1 MDALLRSY
9 LARLASLTDQPLF
22 LVGGPVRDLLRGG
35 DGIRDIDLLMPAGS
49 EVVARR
55 FADAVGGSFFFLD
68 EERKITRVMTGDDA
82 GALQFDFTN
91 FEGADL
97 RADLARRDFTVNAMA
112 LDLRAFLAGGSLDVI
127 VDPFGGREDVR
138 QRIIRV
144 ADPKVL
150 DDDPLRLLRAVR
162 FAATLGCSIEGR
174 TAAEIRKRAD
184 LITRPSPERI
194 RDELFL
200 ILAENGVGAHLLLLE
215 SLGLLVRLLPELL
228 PLRDFTPGGHHR
240 YDILTHSVRTADYV
254 DAVRD
259 ELRHLAPQ
267 HDEALRD
274 HLEELLEHRIPRK
287 AALRFACLLHD
298 IAKADTY
305 SRDDEGEV
313 HFYGHDQQGADRAA
327 VICRRFRL
335 SRSTEAVVER
345 LVRHHMRPLA
355 LAAPNGPS
363 KRALYRYCR
372 DLKDAL
378 PESIVLSLADAKAT
392 SEVMPGEGF
401 TDTRQTAVLILDY
414 YYGRFLKVEAK
425 PFITG
430 DDLIAR
436 GMQPGPRFREILDAV
451 RAKQAEGA
459 LRDRDEA
466 LASLDGMDAAGR

>member
-1 MDALLRSY
+1 MDALTLSY
-9 LARLASLTDQPLF
+9 LARLASLTDQPLY
-22 LVGGPVRDLLRGG
+22 LVGGPVRDLLRG
-35 DGIRDIDLLMPAGS
+35 DGGIKDLDLLMPAGS
-49 EVVARR
+49 EDVARR
-55 FADAVGGSFFFLD
+55 FADVVGGSFFFLD
-68 EERKITRVMTGDDA
+68 EERKITRVVKNADD
-82 GALQFDFTN
+82 GVLQFDFTN
-91 FEGADL
+91 FEGPDL

-112 LDLRAFLAGGSLDVI
+112 LDLRAFLAGGALDGI

-138 QRIIRV
+138 QRIIRA

-162 FAATLGCSIEGR
+162 FAATLGYSIEGR
-174 TAAEIRKRAD
+174 TAAEITKRAD
-184 LITRPSPERI
+184 LIAGPSPERV

-200 ILAENGVGAHLLLLE
+200 ILAENGAGAHLMLLE
-215 SLGLLVRLLPELL
+215 SLGLLGRLLPELL
-228 PLRDFTPGGHHR
+228 PLRGFAPGRHHR
-240 YDILTHSVRTADYV
+240 HDILTHAIRTADYV
-254 DAVRD
+254 DAVQD
-259 ELRHLAPQ
+259 ELRRLAPH
-267 HDEALRD
+267 HDEALRE
-274 HLEELLEHRIPRK
+274 HLAEPLEHLISRK

-298 IAKADTY
+298 IAKAETY
-305 SRDDEGEV
+305 SRDEEGDV

-327 VICRRFRL
+327 VICRRLRL

-345 LVRHHMRPLA
+345 LVRHHMRTLA
-355 LAAPNGPS
+355 LSAPNGPS
-363 KRALYRYCR
+363 RRALYRYCR

-378 PESIVLSLADAKAT
+378 PESIVLSLADAQAT

-436 GMQPGPRFREILDAV
+436 GMQPGPRFREILEAV

-466 LASLDGMDAAGR
+466 LASLDAMDAAGR